1 MNRSALMAEL
11 YGVRH
16 RKGVLTCILIWS
28 LQIVVFAYG
37 ANYLISQTTTS
48 IPADQ
53 ADAMLASVMPAAAS
67 RQVVGS
73 LPLYGGPVMIIAG
86 ALLSAGDVKNGVI
99 RTVLSRYP
107 ARSLLVAARMATLF
121 IVVAVAILVSVA
133 AAFISSFVLAA
144 IAGGDTSLP
153 SVLSVGRDTAYAV
166 LIGFSWAVFG
176 FTLGI
181 IVRSLAGAI
190 SVGLIWSLVVEQAL
204 HGLSSLGSKFDAIRA
219 ILISGASSVLSSDA
233 GVESMPGGSPPN
245 ISVTLA
251 IVILVAW
258 VIVGSGVSAMVL
270 RRRDV

>member
-16 RKGVLTCILIWS
+16 RKGVLTCILIWT
-28 LQIVVFAYG
+28 LQVVVFAYG

-53 ADAMLASVMPAAAS
+53 VDAMLASVMPAAAS

-107 ARSLLVAARMATLF
+107 ARALLVAARMATLF

-153 SVLSVGRDTAYAV
+153 SMLSVGRDTAYAV

-245 ISVTLA
+245 VSVTLA

-258 VIVGSGVSAMVL
+258 IIVGSGVSAMVL